1 MKLLDLGAGGGI
13 EAAGVRANGTG
24 AGGTGVGGVDTGV
37 GGDTTVGVSFCF
49 QMFDTYQVPRPRTP
63 TAHVRKTSIL
73 NELCVSSATALV
85 TTVFFSDSELVVII
99 DAISDICFFRSDSVS
114 SL

>member
-1 MKLLDLGAGGGI
+1 MKDLGAGGGI
-13 EAAGVRANGTG
+13 EAAGVRTNGTG
-24 AGGTGVGGVDTGV
+24 AGGTGVGGIGAV
-37 GGDTTVGVSFCF
+37 TVGVSFCF
-49 QMFDTYQVPRPRTP
+49 QMFDTYHVPKPRIP
-63 TAHVRKTSIL
+63 TAHVRKTSVL
-73 NELCVSSATALV
+73 NELCVSSVAALV